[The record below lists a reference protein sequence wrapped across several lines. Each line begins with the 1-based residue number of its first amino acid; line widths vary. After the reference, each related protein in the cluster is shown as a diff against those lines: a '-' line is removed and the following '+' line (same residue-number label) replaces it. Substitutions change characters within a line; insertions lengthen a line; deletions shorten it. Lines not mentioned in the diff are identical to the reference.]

1 MTEADFPAEE
11 FELRTRRVQAAMHE
25 QNLSALLITTE
36 AEMRYLTGF
45 RTLFWQ
51 SPTRPWFLVV
61 PADGKPVAVIPE
73 IGAALMRATW
83 IDDIRSWSSPA
94 EDDDGV
100 TLVIEALHN
109 CPRIGLPMGRESSL
123 RMPLADFQRIRDGL
137 GSAELIDASPL
148 LKKVR
153 MVKSAA
159 EIAITRTICGIA
171 SNSFDRAEGLF
182 RTGMALSEAFRTF
195 KIDLLAQGADDVPYL
210 VGGTGQGGYEDV
222 ISPPGKTP
230 IEEGDVLMLDT
241 GATLKGYFC
250 DFDRNF
256 GFGQVDDAALI
267 GYETLYKATEAGLD
281 VARPGA
287 TCRDLF
293 EAMAGVI
300 GGKGSGDVGRFGHGL
315 GIQLTEQPSII
326 SFDETVMEAGMV
338 MTLEPSMTLANGKI
352 MVHEENILITDGPP
366 ELLSRRAAP
375 ELPVL

>member
-1 MTEADFPAEE
+1 
-11 FELRTRRVQAAMHE
+11 MHA
-25 QNLSALLITTE
+25 QNISALLVTTE

-61 PADGKPVAVIPE
+61 PADGKPVAIIPE

-100 TLVIEALHN
+100 TLVVEALHN

-137 GSAELIDASPL
+137 GSAEFIDASPL

-171 SNSFDRAEGLF
+171 SNSFDRAEDLF

-195 KIDLLAQGADDVPYL
+195 KIDMLAQGADDVPYL
-210 VGGTGQGGYEDV
+210 VGGAGQGGYEDV

-230 IEEGDVLMLDT
+230 IEDGDVLMLDT

-256 GFGQVDDAALI
+256 GFGHVDDAARI

-281 VARPGA
+281 AARPGT

-300 GGKGSGDVGRFGHGL
+300 GDGGSGDVGRFGHGL

-326 SFDETVMEAGMV
+326 SFDETVMEPNMV